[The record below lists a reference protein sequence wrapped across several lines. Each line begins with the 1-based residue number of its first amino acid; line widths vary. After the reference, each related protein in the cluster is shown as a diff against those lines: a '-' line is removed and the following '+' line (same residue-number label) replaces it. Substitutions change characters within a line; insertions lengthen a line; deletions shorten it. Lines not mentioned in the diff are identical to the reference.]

1 MTIGSFLFSMLLNY
15 NSIPMRSSS
24 GSLGFMRLLF
34 VFASTVSFSVISKGL
49 LLRYSA
55 FDSRFYCFFNI
66 SKPLAQGWPSLK
78 Q

>member
-66 SKPLAQGWPSLK
+66 SKPLAQG
-78 Q
+78 